1 MCYENGVHGRFDEG
15 TGGVEDQRVDGEVM
29 GDTPPDRE

>member
-1 MCYENGVHGRFDEG
+1 MCCENGVYGRFDEG
-15 TGGVEDQRVDGEVM
+15 TDGVGDQRVDGEVM